1 MCSLALNYIASSDGR
16 RNTCL
21 QFTRRSLKSQCL
33 SWTLIQA
40 QRDLVELRLRDGGQ
54 VGSSREVLPQQQIC
68 IFVSSTLPGTLRITE
83 INLHIRR
90 HRKVL
95 VFRHLQSAV
104 PRQRAFQRSREF
116 ANMLTQG
123 SNTAPVSLLGTLIS
137 MRKRE

>member
-1 MCSLALNYIASSDGR
+1 MGRTEAGRSITNEPKSSRPTSSDGR

-21 QFTRRSLKSQCL
+21 QFTRWSLKSQCL

-68 IFVSSTLPGTLRITE
+68 IFVCSTLPGTLRITE
-83 INLHIRR
+83 INLHLRR

-104 PRQRAFQRSREF
+104 PRQRAF
-116 ANMLTQG
+116 
-123 SNTAPVSLLGTLIS
+123 
-137 MRKRE
+137 

>member
-1 MCSLALNYIASSDGR
+1 
-16 RNTCL
+16 
-21 QFTRRSLKSQCL
+21 
-33 SWTLIQA
+33 
-40 QRDLVELRLRDGGQ
+40 
-54 VGSSREVLPQQQIC
+54 LPQQKVGV
-68 IFVSSTLPGTLRITE
+68 FVRAALPGTLRIAE
-83 INLHIRR
+83 VDLHIRSY
-90 HRKVL
+90 RKVL